1 MRRAEGSRP
10 MTARPLEAARPMRGA
25 RVLGMYAS
33 FGCLG
38 YLLAGLGAIL
48 PELRAERDLPRGEAA
63 LYPSAFALGLIVLG
77 LFGHHLT
84 ARLGRYALPAALS
97 ALVGGAA
104 VLALGDGR
112 LATGAGA
119 LVLGLGGAA
128 LVQLVPAA
136 LRQGEDGGTVTI
148 GEANAVSST
157 GSVLAPLLI
166 GFTVGQGLGWQA
178 AFAGVPLVAAA
189 ISLLVLVR
197 NGALDGAEET
207 AMGQGRL
214 PRVFWSQWTDLVL
227 AVAVEFCVLFW
238 AADMLH
244 TVKGL
249 PSGTA
254 TGASAAFVL
263 GMAAARAASAR
274 IVRLGPERVVT
285 GATALA
291 LLGFTLF
298 WTVGAAPVA
307 VAGLLVTGL
316 GVALLYPLILAEALA
331 TRPDDPVRASTR
343 CALGSG
349 VAIATGPPL
358 LGTLADLTDLR
369 MAALVAP
376 AFLIV
381 LLVRRV
387 GYPSNRS

>member
-1 MRRAEGSRP
+1 MTATA
-10 MTARPLEAARPMRGA
+10 TARPIRGP
-25 RVLGMYAS
+25 RVLGMYAAL
-33 FGCLG
+33 GCLG

-63 LYPSAFALGLIVLG
+63 LYQSAFALGLIVLG
-77 LFGHHLT
+77 LLGHRLA
-84 ARLGRYALPAALS
+84 ARLGRSALPAALT
-97 ALVGGAA
+97 ALVAGAA

-128 LVQLVPAA
+128 LVQMIPAA
-136 LRQGEDGGTVTI
+136 LRQGADGGTITI
-148 GEANAVSST
+148 GEANAVAST
-157 GSVLAPLLI
+157 GSVLAPLTI
-166 GFTVGQGLGWQA
+166 GFALGRDLGWQA
-178 AFAGVPLVAAA
+178 AFAGVPLLAAA
-189 ISLLVLVR
+189 VPLAILAR
-197 NGALDGAEET
+197 NGALEGT
-207 AMGQGRL
+207 ADAVTGHGRL
-214 PRVFWSQWTDLVL
+214 PRSFWSRWTDLVL

-254 TGASAAFVL
+254 TSASATFVL
-263 GMAAARAASAR
+263 GMAVGRALAGPV
-274 IVRLGPERVVT
+274 VRLGPERVVT
-285 GATALA
+285 GATVLA

-298 WTVGAAPVA
+298 WTVPAPPVA
-307 VAGLLVTGL
+307 VTGLLITGL

-331 TRPDDPVRASTR
+331 TRPDDPVRASAR
-343 CALGSG
+343 CALASG

-369 MAALVAP
+369 AAALVAP
-376 AFLIV
+376 AFLV
-381 LLVRRV
+381 ALLTRRLLRTR
-387 GYPSNRS
+387 PRRSDTA

>member
-1 MRRAEGSRP
+1 VDV
-10 MTARPLEAARPMRGA
+10 TATAGARLIRGP
-25 RVLGMYAS
+25 RVLGMYAA

-77 LFGHHLT
+77 LFGHRLVT
-84 ARLGRYALPAALS
+84 RLGRSALPAALT
-97 ALVGGAA
+97 ALVAGAA

-128 LVQLVPAA
+128 LVQMVPAA

-157 GSVLAPLLI
+157 GSVLAPLII
-166 GFTVGQGLGWQA
+166 GFAVGQNLPWQA
-178 AFAGVPLVAAA
+178 AFAGIPLLAAA
-189 ISLLVLVR
+189 IPLLVLAR
-197 NGALDGAEET
+197 NDALAET
-207 AMGQGRL
+207 THATTPHGRL
-214 PRVFWSQWTDLVL
+214 PRSFWSRWTDLVL

-238 AADMLH
+238 AADLLH

-254 TGASAAFVL
+254 TSASAAFVL
-263 GMAAARAASAR
+263 GMAAGRALAGQA
-274 IVRLGPERVVT
+274 VRLGPERVVT
-285 GATALA
+285 CATVLA

-298 WTVGAAPVA
+298 WTVAAPPLA
-307 VAGLLVTGL
+307 VTGLLVTGL

-331 TRPDDPVRASTR
+331 TRPDDPVRASAR
-343 CALGSG
+343 CALASG
-349 VAIATGPPL
+349 VAIAIGPPL
-358 LGTLADLTDLR
+358 LGTLADRTDLR
-369 MAALVAP
+369 TAALVAP
-376 AFLIV
+376 AFLA
-381 LLVRRV
+381 LLLARRLLRTR
-387 GYPSNRS
+387 PRRSDAT